1 MTETFNDV
9 LIDGVDDVKQL
20 RVQGHTTQNESLQT
34 WEDSA
39 SDILAQM
46 TGDGRLQLGDDLGFA
61 SPDALI
67 EAHRADASTAKP
79 KRAFHALGQVS
90 DALNNITQWIV
101 QELEVLGTSSISAL
115 QTALRVRASNKNTGT
130 PAGGEVRAIDIEVT
144 NEPSSATTLPQA
156 TGVRVGVTNTAGNTI
171 TDARGLHVVMD
182 NAGTITNP
190 KGLHVEMPNSGTTNP
205 YAIFAE
211 GVGAAH
217 FEDYLEL
224 KSLAT
229 PPGTPATD
237 FIRTYPKSDGKLY
250 AKNWSGVEYDL
261 TAAAISSL
269 TEETAPTV
277 DDKLLLNDVSE
288 GADNALLVKNLIRPL
303 DYKNLIIN
311 GSMDIWQRGTSFAA
325 PSSGTYTV
333 DRWVWASAGTGL
345 VTISRSTDVPTADDA
360 TPLGDYSLQ
369 VAVTTADTSI
379 ASTDLYRI
387 VQGIEGYNI
396 RNLVGKKFSLS
407 FWVKSPKTGTHCVA
421 FRNGSGDRSY
431 IATYTVNAANTW
443 EYKTISLQ
451 SVVPTAGT
459 WNYSN
464 GNGLSVGFSLAA
476 GSNFHTTADAWQ
488 SGSFLATSAQVNC
501 LDSTSNVFKLFGVS
515 LVEGEMPLPYQ
526 TPDFALELTRCQ
538 RYFQK
543 SYDLNTAP
551 GTSSASGFSSAQAVA
566 THAAYGG
573 LGFSVRM
580 RADPTVVLYSYAGM
594 VNKVSSVTP
603 ADVGTTVTG
612 SAAETANTG
621 IFDSGSGFT
630 TGNTYLFHW
639 TAAAEL

>member
-9 LIDGVDDVKQL
+9 VIDGAADVKQL
-20 RVQGHTTQNESLQT
+20 RVQGHTTQNQPLQT
-34 WEDSA
+34 WESSA

-46 TGDGRLQLGDDLGFA
+46 TGDGRLQIGDDA
-61 SPDALI
+61 TPDALI
-67 EAHRADASTAKP
+67 EAHRLEASTSKP

-115 QTALRVRASNKNTGT
+115 QTALRVRASNQNTGT
-130 PAGGEVRAIDIEVT
+130 PAGGEIRAVDIEVAH
-144 NEPSSATTLPQA
+144 ESGSATTLPQA
-156 TGVRVGVTNTAGNTI
+156 TGVRVAVTNTVGNTI

-190 KGLHVEMPNSGTTNP
+190 KGVHVVMPNSGTTNP
-205 YAIFAE
+205 YSIFAE

-217 FEDYLEL
+217 FEDFLEL
-224 KSLAT
+224 KRLTT
-229 PPGTPATD
+229 PPGTPVTS

-250 AKNWSGVEYDL
+250 AKDWNGVEYDL
-261 TAAAISSL
+261 TAGAISTQAVES
-269 TEETAPTV
+269 APVV

-288 GADNALLVKNLIRPL
+288 SANNALLIRNLIRPL

-311 GSMDIWQRGTSFAA
+311 GGMDIWQRGTSFAA
-325 PSSGTYTV
+325 PADGDYMA
-333 DRWVWASAGTGL
+333 DRWIWSKAGTGV

-369 VAVTTADTSI
+369 AAVTTADTSI

-387 VQGIEGYNI
+387 FQKIEGYNI
-396 RNLVGKKFSLS
+396 RNLVGKKLALS

-421 FRNGSGDRSY
+421 FRNSAADRSY

-443 EYKTISLQ
+443 EYETISLQ

-459 WNYSN
+459 WNYAN
-464 GNGLSVGFSLAA
+464 GIGLMVTFSLAT

-488 SGSFLATSAQVNC
+488 TGNYLATSAQVNC
-501 LDSTSNVFKLFGVS
+501 MDSTSNVFKLFGIS

-526 TPDFALELTRCQ
+526 TPDYATELARCQ

-543 SYDLNTAP
+543 SYDLAVAP
-551 GTSSASGFSSAQAVA
+551 GTASVSGFSSAEAVA
-566 THAAYGG
+566 THAAYGS
-573 LGFSVRM
+573 LGFFVRM
-580 RADPTVVLYSYAGM
+580 RAAPTVVLYSYAGT

-612 SAAETANTG
+612 SAAEAANTG

-630 TGNTYLFHW
+630 IGNTYLFHW